1 MPDMQEK
8 TGSEGRIFLF
18 ARLFLCFL
26 GARILVALPLFLP
39 LRLSFWLRLGVKLA
53 LCLGS
58 AVLVCGP
65 ERLVRASVLAGKAGS
80 GTAGRLTYPAMV
92 RKTAVRLL
100 RVSPFLIPFL
110 TAAVLMYY
118 SICDDEM
125 NLKAMRTLKNI
136 GDCLKSVFMQ
146 SSRTPGYDIGCA
158 ALMIAAVF
166 FMMLAAFWWHRDVP
180 LDYGWQPGSYYR
192 KHAAVWRRT
201 SWLNFLLG
209 VPAYLLW
216 LAALVLTYRSLNAG
230 GRGGLFNAVL
240 ESRKTIGAM
249 LQNRELLVY
258 LVLILLLVYLPCW
271 CLRKWR
277 LSGACAGG
285 PGDAA

>member
-1 MPDMQEK
+1 MQEK
-8 TGSEGRIFLF
+8 TGSERRIFLS

-26 GARILVALPLFLP
+26 GARILFALPLFLP
-39 LRLSFWLRLGVKLA
+39 LGLSFWLRLGAKLA
-53 LCLGS
+53 LCLIL
-58 AVLVCGP
+58 ALLVCGP
-65 ERLVRASVLAGKAGS
+65 ERLVRASVLAREAKPGPAP
-80 GTAGRLTYPAMV
+80 RLTYPEMIK
-92 RKTAVRLL
+92 RTAVRLL

-110 TAAVLMYY
+110 TASVLIYY

-136 GDCLKSVFMQ
+136 GDALKSVFMQ

-158 ALMIAAVF
+158 ALLIAAVF
-166 FMMLAAFWWHRDVP
+166 FMALAALWWHWDVP
-180 LDYGWQPGSYYR
+180 MDYGWRPRTYRR
-192 KHAAVWRRT
+192 KHAPVWRKT
-201 SWLNFLLG
+201 SWVNFLLG
-209 VPAYLLW
+209 FPAYLLW
-216 LAALVLTYRSLNAG
+216 LTALVLSYRSLQTG

-240 ESRKTIGAM
+240 ESRRTIGAM